1 MTEKKKRILKGRIIV
16 ALHEELGRKP
26 TPAEI
31 ERYFRA
37 AKVLYSTIVPAFFE
51 RQKQKR
57 DIRQLRIA

>member
-1 MTEKKKRILKGRIIV
+1 MTEKKKRILRGRIIL

-26 TPAEI
+26 TQAEI

-37 AKVLYSTIVPAFFE
+37 AKVLYSTIIPAFFE

-57 DIRQLRIA
+57 QLRQLPLV